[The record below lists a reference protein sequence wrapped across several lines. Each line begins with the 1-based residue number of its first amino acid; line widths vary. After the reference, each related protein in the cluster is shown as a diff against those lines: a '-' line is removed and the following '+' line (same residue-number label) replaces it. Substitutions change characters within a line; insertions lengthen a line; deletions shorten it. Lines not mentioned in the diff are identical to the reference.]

1 MKTNEPVAGMAER
14 AARGAE
20 DLESLGAEQ
29 RSAHTAT
36 AGLNSDHT
44 DDLED
49 LRPIDILRVTDYT
62 ENGVDSISEM
72 RLRVR
77 T

>member
-14 AARGAE
+14 AGRGA
-20 DLESLGAEQ
+20 DDFESLGAEQ

-44 DDLED
+44 DDLEN
-49 LRPIDILRVTDYT
+49 LRAVDILRVTDYT

>member
-14 AARGAE
+14 A
-20 DLESLGAEQ
+20 
-29 RSAHTAT
+29 
-36 AGLNSDHT
+36 GLNSDHT
-44 DDLED
+44 DDLEN
-49 LRPIDILRVTDYT
+49 LRPVDSLRVTDYT